1 MSEEMCETPVK
12 HFEKLE
18 LSQLKQEND
27 QIKAEL
33 TKYIT
38 NKDRLLADI
47 EILKTQL
54 DSVEWQK
61 KILEKQV
68 REKDMELGIHKNKLL
83 CSEEVVT
90 NLKRTVQ
97 NFKGDSNMLS
107 CNDSYDKNETANRNS
122 VDTQKNERI
131 SAEVLEYYSM
141 WVNDKRNFE
150 KKVTK
155 LEYINDS
162 LKTKLQESLLTVV
175 RLTEEVKNF
184 EDYTHTVDMDYPE
197 EDRLFENVDKIVHNK
212 EIIIS

>member
-68 REKDMELGIHKNKLL
+68 REKDMELEIHKNKLN
-83 CSEEVVT
+83 CSEEIVT

-97 NFKGDSNMLS
+97 NFKGDSI
-107 CNDSYDKNETANRNS
+107 R
-122 VDTQKNERI
+122 
-131 SAEVLEYYSM
+131 
-141 WVNDKRNFE
+141 
-150 KKVTK
+150 
-155 LEYINDS
+155 YI
-162 LKTKLQESLLTVV
+162 Q
-175 RLTEEVKNF
+175 
-184 EDYTHTVDMDYPE
+184 
-197 EDRLFENVDKIVHNK
+197 
-212 EIIIS
+212 